1 MLEIAILVVEKKNI
15 KKKLREHKDK
25 YWFIQN
31 DYKHSTRLDEVCFEK
46 QINKLFEEGS
56 FPRKN

>member
-46 QINKLFEEGS
+46 QINK
-56 FPRKN
+56 